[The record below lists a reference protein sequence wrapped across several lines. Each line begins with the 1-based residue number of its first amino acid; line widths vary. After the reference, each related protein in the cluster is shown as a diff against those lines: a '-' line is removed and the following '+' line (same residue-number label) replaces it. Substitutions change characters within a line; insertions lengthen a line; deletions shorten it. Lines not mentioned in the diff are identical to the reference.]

1 MADGDLGRVNA
12 CRYKQV
18 EHKRRGAQAPVAHR
32 DFKKMDS
39 GSKDAQRRA
48 GYGGVPVAAFLPEL
62 GKTGSAGSFKGLE
75 RAMRG
80 PGGS

>member
-1 MADGDLGRVNA
+1 MADGNVGRANTD
-12 CRYKQV
+12 RYKQV
-18 EHKRRGAQAPVAHR
+18 KDKPKGAQAPVAHR

-75 RAMRG
+75 RAVRG

>member
-1 MADGDLGRVNA
+1 MADGDLGRANVG
-12 CRYKQV
+12 RYKQV
-18 EHKRRGAQAPVAHR
+18 EHKPRGAQAPVAHR
-32 DFKKMDS
+32 DFKNIAAVKML
-39 GSKDAQRRA
+39 
-48 GYGGVPVAAFLPEL
+48 GGGLVLAAAFLPEL